1 MPFDDVS
8 STRVEGRPRE
18 RVHAG
23 KADQV
28 VAELEGR
35 AGSDPNFVVAIVGL
49 HVSSSVDDE
58 DFQRIEEAARA
69 LDNVKITR
77 AKALSRDLAH
87 ILVLRTRGDSAR
99 KMLRTLDDESGLT
112 GEQQA
117 VLGVFREMDAE
128 GELTA
133 QEIYDALKARGEEVT
148 LARVEQVAKA
158 CDADGNGKISAQE
171 SFAEWIPLDAD
182 SSTSVERQ
190 PSGT

>member
-8 STRVEGRPRE
+8 STRVEGRPRD
-18 RVHAG
+18 RVYAG

-35 AGSDPNFVVAIVGL
+35 AGLDPKYVVAIDAV
-49 HVSSSVDDE
+49 HVSSSVDAE
-58 DFQRIEEAARA
+58 DFKRIEKAVRA

-77 AKALSRDLAH
+77 AEALSRDLAH

-112 GEQQA
+112 GEQKA
-117 VLGVFREMDAE
+117 VLGIFRETDAG

-133 QEIYDALKARGEEVT
+133 QEIYDALKAKGEEANM
-148 LARVEQVAKA
+148 ARVEQVAKA
-158 CDADGNGKISAQE
+158 CDTDGNGKISAQE
-171 SFAEWIPLDAD
+171 WVRGVD
-182 SSTSVERQ
+182 
-190 PSGT
+190 PSRR